1 MKRGFA
7 GGVSGVRF
15 IQSPRFFNPT
25 ISIRNGLA
33 AHQIENVMSTVVAV
47 FIVLVIVAR
56 LVLERWLAERNLAF
70 GAVTPNPLMARY
82 GGVSMTP
89 EAVARAVGY
98 RRART
103 RFGHAGAS
111 LEAAVLVVLLFS
123 GVLPAAWNGLVG
135 QGWDTVAAGAGVM
148 AVLLIFLAVVQAPL
162 AWYET
167 FRIEA
172 VFGFSRTSPALFWSD
187 RAKGVLLEL
196 ALGLPLFAA
205 VGLLAEHGGAW
216 WWLIAAAVVI
226 AFQLLATV
234 LYPLLI
240 LPWFNRCT
248 PLEGELLLSLKE
260 LAHDCNF
267 PTEDMYVVDSSRRTR
282 HSNAFVTGLGRTRR
296 IMLYDT
302 LIDLLDR
309 QEIKAVIAHEIGHSS
324 KRHLVKL
331 TFLVAL
337 LLAAGFWVAGKLL
350 YWPAFMGAFGFEAGA
365 VVPGVLVLV
374 LAAGPLLFWLAPG
387 LHLIQRHF
395 ERQADLFAMSVTYGP
410 GPLISALAKISA
422 NSLEILEPH
431 PWYSLYH
438 NTHPTLAERLAVM
451 ERVQRQIKGPV

>member
-1 MKRGFA
+1 M
-7 GGVSGVRF
+7 
-15 IQSPRFFNPT
+15 
-25 ISIRNGLA
+25 
-33 AHQIENVMSTVVAV
+33 MSTLVV
-47 FIVLVIVAR
+47 ILVIIVILAR
-56 LVLERWLAERNLAF
+56 LLLECWLAERNLAF

-89 EAVARAVGY
+89 EVVARAVAY
-98 RRART
+98 RRTRT
-103 RFGHAGAS
+103 RFGHVGAI

-123 GVLPAAWNGLVG
+123 GVLPAVWNGLVG
-135 QGWDTVAAGAGVM
+135 LGWDTVSAGTGLLAGLLVVLAA
-148 AVLLIFLAVVQAPL
+148 VQAPL
-162 AWYET
+162 AWHET

-172 VFGFSRTSPALFWSD
+172 VFGFSRTTPGLFWSD
-187 RAKGVLLEL
+187 RAKGLLLEL

-205 VGLLAEHGGAW
+205 VVLLAEYGGAW

-226 AFQLLATV
+226 VFQLLATV

-248 PLEGELLLSLKE
+248 PLEGDLLLSLKE

-267 PTEDMYVVDSSRRTR
+267 PTEDIYVVDSSRRTR
-282 HSNAFVTGLGRTRR
+282 HSNAFVTGLGRMRR

-309 QEIKAVIAHEIGHSS
+309 QEIKAVIAHEIGHCHR
-324 KRHLVKL
+324 RHLMKL
-331 TFLVAL
+331 VVLLAL
-337 LLAAGFWVAGKLL
+337 LLAGGFWLTGKVL
-350 YWPAFMGAFGFEAGA
+350 YWPSFMGAFGFEAGE

-374 LAAGPLLFWLAPG
+374 LAAGPLLFWLSPL
-387 LHLIQRHF
+387 LHLIQRRF

-451 ERVQRQIKGPV
+451 ERVQRQIKGHV